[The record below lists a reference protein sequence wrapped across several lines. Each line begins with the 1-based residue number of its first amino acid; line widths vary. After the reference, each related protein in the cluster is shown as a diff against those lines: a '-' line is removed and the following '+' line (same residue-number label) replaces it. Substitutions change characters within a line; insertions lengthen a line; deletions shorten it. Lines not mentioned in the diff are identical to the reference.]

1 MTEAAQ
7 NFEMVQGNDVD
18 VVIVVRDEAGV
29 VRDLTGST
37 VKFAMATDRAAT
49 PVLTKTTPTEI
60 TLSDPLNGEFTVKFD
75 PADTTGLE
83 EGVYV
88 FEAETTDASG
98 NIVAVTLGRI
108 LLYKSII

>member
-18 VVIVVRDEAGV
+18 VAIVVRDEAGNLK
-29 VRDLTGST
+29 DITNAT

-60 TLSDPLNGEFTVKFD
+60 TLSNPTNGEFTVKFD

-98 NIVAVTLGRI
+98 NVVAVTLGRI

>member
-7 NFEMVQGNDVD
+7 NFEMVIGNDMD
-18 VVIVVRDEAGV
+18 VEITVKDTAGAIK
-29 VRDLTGST
+29 DITGAT
-37 VKFAMATDRAAT
+37 VKFAVAPSRADT
-49 PVLTKTTPTEI
+49 VSFTKATPTEI
-60 TLSDPLNGEFTVKFD
+60 TIAVGTDGKFVVHID
-75 PADTTGLE
+75 PADTTSLA